1 MITVNPSFRTMR
13 LTFKLALAQCGIL
26 LGYEG
31 VKWSDREYAYYL
43 FLTEY
48 AHKLNAMRRIEA
60 LAVVMTAL
68 DFERQL
74 IAQLPE
80 GEELR
85 RVAQAELDRIAERY
99 QEEQTA

>member
-1 MITVNPSFRTMR
+1 MR
-13 LTFKLALAQCGIL
+13 LTFKLAPAQCGIL